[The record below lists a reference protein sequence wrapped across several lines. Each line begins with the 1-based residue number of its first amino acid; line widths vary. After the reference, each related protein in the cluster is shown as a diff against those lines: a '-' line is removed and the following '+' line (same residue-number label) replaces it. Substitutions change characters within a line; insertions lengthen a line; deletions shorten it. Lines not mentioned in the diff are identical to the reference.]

1 MVTAHGVGYE
11 NLGETQ
17 VTVGLTQ
24 RVFNLSSLLKNRDD
38 WAHSS
43 LLPPPIPTGRGYP

>member
-24 RVFNLSSLLKNRDD
+24 REFKF
-38 WAHSS
+38 AAQE
-43 LLPPPIPTGRGYP
+43 PG